1 MGPKNKN
8 GMPETTGTADFDS
21 MPWRFKEKMEKVK
34 CATATSAETLVKVR
48 GWDRSA
54 CMSGTSSTS
63 SKTSALTPVND
74 SLVWGSSPTLSK

>member
-21 MPWRFKEKMEKVK
+21 LPWGLKEFK
-34 CATATSAETLVKVR
+34 ATTTDAKTLDRVR

-54 CMSGTSSTS
+54 CVSGTSSTS
-63 SKTSALTPVND
+63 SKTPSTSTSIND